1 MASTQGRTIQWDLLV
16 RWNQAA
22 GMQAQPRWRSWQVEK
37 AHAEVITGSWP
48 SHLGRDAPEPL
59 MQLQWALATR
69 LEKFQQANSRLSFA
83 SGN

>member
-1 MASTQGRTIQWDLLV
+1 
-16 RWNQAA
+16 
-22 GMQAQPRWRSWQVEK
+22 MQAQPRWRSWQVEK

-59 MQLQWALATR
+59 MQLQWALAKYK
-69 LEKFQQANSRLSFA
+69 KFQQANSRLSFA

>member
-1 MASTQGRTIQWDLLV
+1 M
-16 RWNQAA
+16 
-22 GMQAQPRWRSWQVEK
+22 EK

-69 LEKFQQANSRLSFA
+69 LEKFQQAKSLLSFA